1 MAFVGREFIDVLSVI
16 GVSQSDTP
24 PVVEMTTTRIARL
37 TDEIRIRTAGGSPE
51 VIVYFAPATYV
62 INRHPSRVDRA
73 WEGDLTLPRESTAWF
88 EAGAVLELRGPARVV
103 LNGALVAPEQQIF
116 REGTHGM
123 VVLGGSLEDVHPE
136 WWGARNQPGQ
146 DDTDALQRAIDASSA
161 RRQQLNPDIGNVPQW
176 ELRRPLPVLLSGQYA
191 VSRGLVVGRALGIPP
206 NPAATPPF
214 PMPRIPFGQEYGIAT
229 TLRGTIARIDGPTTG
244 LYVPSGN
251 PSAFAGS
258 SMLTTTS
265 STGTIIE
272 DVSFDGGG
280 KAETCLA
287 IETPDNPS
295 TVPPSATS
303 AQSTSIRGCAFRK
316 ATSVLLRLG
325 ARPQVTGSATI
336 LNPDSGRVLFD
347 GIPNG
352 ATPPARADQLTAVE
366 VPGTANPRSQ
376 GDLVGLLIQGCRF
389 SVSGTPGSNTRAI
402 EVAASNLC
410 PGRIV
415 DCRFTGDA
423 SAFIDAVGGWFL
435 LEGCHFDNAR
445 MPAQREA
452 VEAMTTVV
460 AGQVAMSVQGLGFEP
475 PNASDIYLRE
485 EVFPIAGSTR
495 VPPGHVPAAL
505 AMTGCTS
512 RSAML
517 FDTIR
522 PSTVFGQ
529 RPRRSVMLLGNLH
542 TPPGPRREGVD
553 ASVRWG
559 RARINGV
566 LGKAN
571 LSDVAMNADTSLSV
585 LGCALPL
592 GFAVYQGAA
601 QSAVVAS
608 TLDPRG
614 QPRFRVTR
622 AGFETRTLVFGL
634 AMMLLALFGCEGPGA
649 AASHDAQSIYND
661 LTTDHGEAVID
672 ARIPL
677 AVDAAVDASSAPQDL
692 QVIHDDLGYQVITDF
707 GPPRQTRRNCPAAP
721 MGEAGIEAPRLRAPG
736 TARRVTSHRPTL
748 EWILPPG
755 VTGARVEICRDPC
768 CTNPVTSFDAEGS
781 QGRPAQAL
789 PPGVMFW
796 RVRGKVGERVGR
808 ETSFT
813 WEFGVRRR
821 DTPTDTTAGV
831 IHDFNGDGF
840 DDVGVSYVQQT
851 NSTRNS
857 ALRVFYGSPLLL
869 SVDNTQTIP
878 AVGQGLSTAVGD
890 FNGDGFADVLSASVN
905 VGDPRF
911 YAVGIVAYG
920 GRDGLHLDG
929 TAIMFYTAVL
939 AVGDFNGDGLSDV
952 ASADS
957 ELVNDNGHG
966 PRRVKVIYG
975 SSDGLGQGG
984 AHYIDSPAAPY
995 RYARFD
1001 PLASPGDLDGDGF
1014 EELLV
1019 GSSNLEISINSIGR
1033 VYVLAGASSGVR
1045 ATAARTIDRPVGVRF
1060 SATGFG
1066 EQGWAIG
1073 DINGDRVGEFAILED
1088 FVAQVNLYTGG
1099 GSEHLR
1105 YLTYLHTPT
1114 EELTR
1119 FPGLY
1124 FGSSVSSGDVDADG
1138 VPEVVV
1144 GCVPCTEQ
1152 IAGVRHIGQVYIYEI
1167 NGQVASISRT
1177 IVAPRH
1183 EPDRE
1188 PDRFGATVL
1197 SGLDL
1202 DGDGFDETLLTVDS
1216 SALYEPGTLYLFHGS
1231 AAGPDSVPVQIIG
1244 DQLPLRERRWLG
1256 AVLADLF
1263 NDCGEQN
1270 ALRG

>member
-1 MAFVGREFIDVLSVI
+1 
-16 GVSQSDTP
+16 
-24 PVVEMTTTRIARL
+24 
-37 TDEIRIRTAGGSPE
+37 
-51 VIVYFAPATYV
+51 
-62 INRHPSRVDRA
+62 
-73 WEGDLTLPRESTAWF
+73 
-88 EAGAVLELRGPARVV
+88 
-103 LNGALVAPEQQIF
+103 
-116 REGTHGM
+116 
-123 VVLGGSLEDVHPE
+123 
-136 WWGARNQPGQ
+136 
-146 DDTDALQRAIDASSA
+146 
-161 RRQQLNPDIGNVPQW
+161 
-176 ELRRPLPVLLSGQYA
+176 
-191 VSRGLVVGRALGIPP
+191 
-206 NPAATPPF
+206 
-214 PMPRIPFGQEYGIAT
+214 
-229 TLRGTIARIDGPTTG
+229 
-244 LYVPSGN
+244 
-251 PSAFAGS
+251 
-258 SMLTTTS
+258 
-265 STGTIIE
+265 
-272 DVSFDGGG
+272 
-280 KAETCLA
+280 
-287 IETPDNPS
+287 
-295 TVPPSATS
+295 
-303 AQSTSIRGCAFRK
+303 
-316 ATSVLLRLG
+316 
-325 ARPQVTGSATI
+325 
-336 LNPDSGRVLFD
+336 
-347 GIPNG
+347 
-352 ATPPARADQLTAVE
+352 
-366 VPGTANPRSQ
+366 
-376 GDLVGLLIQGCRF
+376 
-389 SVSGTPGSNTRAI
+389 
-402 EVAASNLC
+402 
-410 PGRIV
+410 
-415 DCRFTGDA
+415 
-423 SAFIDAVGGWFL
+423 
-435 LEGCHFDNAR
+435 
-445 MPAQREA
+445 
-452 VEAMTTVV
+452 
-460 AGQVAMSVQGLGFEP
+460 
-475 PNASDIYLRE
+475 
-485 EVFPIAGSTR
+485 
-495 VPPGHVPAAL
+495 
-505 AMTGCTS
+505 
-512 RSAML
+512 
-517 FDTIR
+517 
-522 PSTVFGQ
+522 
-529 RPRRSVMLLGNLH
+529 
-542 TPPGPRREGVD
+542 
-553 ASVRWG
+553 
-559 RARINGV
+559 
-566 LGKAN
+566 
-571 LSDVAMNADTSLSV
+571 
-585 LGCALPL
+585 
-592 GFAVYQGAA
+592 
-601 QSAVVAS
+601 
-608 TLDPRG
+608 
-614 QPRFRVTR
+614 VTR

-634 AMMLLALFGCEGPGA
+634 AMMLMALFGCEGPGA

-661 LTTDHGEAVID
+661 LTTDHGEAFID

-677 AVDAAVDASSAPQDL
+677 AVDAAVDVSSAPQDL

-789 PPGVMFW
+789 PAGVMFW

-857 ALRVFYGSPLLL
+857 ALRVFYGSPSLL

-905 VGDPRF
+905 FGDPRF
-911 YAVGIVAYG
+911 YAVGVVAYG
-920 GRDGLHLDG
+920 GRDGLRLDG
-929 TAIMFYTAVL
+929 TAIMFHTAVL

-1019 GSSNLEISINSIGR
+1019 GSSNLEISISSIGR

-1045 ATAARTIDRPVGVRF
+1045 ATAARTIDRPVGVSF

-1073 DINGDRVGEFAILED
+1073 DINGDRVGDFAILED

-1105 YLTYLHTPT
+1105 YVTYLHTPT

-1138 VPEVVV
+1138 VPELVV

-1152 IAGVRHIGQVYIYEI
+1152 IAGVRHIGQVYLYEMD
-1167 NGQVASISRT
+1167 GRGASVSRAL
-1177 IVAPRH
+1177 VAPWH
-1183 EPDRE
+1183 EPNRS
-1188 PDRFGATVL
+1188 PDRFGVNVM
-1197 SGLDL
+1197 SGIDIN
-1202 DGDGFDETLLTVDS
+1202 GDGFDDVLLTVES
-1216 SALYEPGTLYLFHGS
+1216 WMLENAGTLYVYTGVASGLGE
-1231 AAGPDSVPVQIIG
+1231 AAAQLIG
-1244 DQLPLRERRWLG
+1244 DQLSTAERRWFG
-1256 AVLADLF
+1256 ARLAQRTKEGA
-1263 NDCGEQN
+1263 GEN
-1270 ALRG
+1270 SVWG